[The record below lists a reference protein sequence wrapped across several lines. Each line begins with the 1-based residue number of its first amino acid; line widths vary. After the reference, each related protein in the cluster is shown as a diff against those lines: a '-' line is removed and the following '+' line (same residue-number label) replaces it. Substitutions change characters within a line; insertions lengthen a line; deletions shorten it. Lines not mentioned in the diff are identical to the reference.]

1 MKIRVKF
8 WGTRGSLATS
18 FTQTQMDDAVARALA
33 AAGPEHVGSDE
44 AARAFLD
51 SPAALALPRRFGGET
66 TCVEISNAD
75 GGRVLIDLGTGSR
88 VFANDAMKQN
98 GPVSEQ
104 PYSILLSHLHWDH
117 IQGFPFFAPA
127 FIPGNTVRIGGGH
140 GAAAIKSALLGEFQQ
155 PFFPVPAEFLKSQLS
170 FFDVSPNEPFE
181 LEGFQIT
188 PLLLSHGG
196 GSYGYRLDFD
206 GVSVAFASDAE
217 HKYEDLHEDYD
228 YVKWIAGVDLLIFD
242 AQYSLADLVLHKED
256 WGHSSGMLAVDLAHL
271 GGVKRVAMV
280 HHDPAADDDMLTQME
295 AETSEYLAMLQ
306 EGGAPALEIGAA
318 IDGQVVEI
326 G

>member
-18 FTQTQMDDAVARALA
+18 FTQNQLDEAVVRALA
-33 AAGPEHVGSDE
+33 QAGPEHVGSE
-44 AARAFLD
+44 AAARDFLD
-51 SPAALALPRRFGGET
+51 TPAAQALPRRFGGET
-66 TCVEISNAD
+66 TCVEFTNAD
-75 GGRVLIDLGTGSR
+75 GGRVIIDLGTGSR
-88 VFANDAMKQN
+88 VFANDAMGRD
-98 GPVSEQ
+98 GPVSAK

-127 FIPGNTVRIGGGH
+127 FIPGNVVRIGGGH
-140 GAAAIKSALLGEFQQ
+140 GAEAIKSALLGEFQQ

-170 FFDVSPNEPFE
+170 FFDVEPGQSFE
-181 LEGFQIT
+181 LEGFRIT
-188 PLLLSHGG
+188 PILLSHGG

-206 GVSVAFASDAE
+206 GASVAFASDAE

-228 YVKWIAGVDLLIFD
+228 YVKWAAGADLLIFD

-295 AETSEYLAMLQ
+295 ADTTEYLTMLR
-306 EGGAPALEIGAA
+306 EGGAPDLDIGAA
-318 IDGQVVEI
+318 IDGQVVDI

>member
-8 WGTRGSLATS
+8 WGTRGSLPTS
-18 FTQTQMDDAVARALA
+18 FTQNQLDAAVGRALA
-33 AAGPEHVGSDE
+33 AAGPEHVGSAE
-44 AARAFLD
+44 AAADFLKSD
-51 SPAALALPRRFGGET
+51 AARALPRRFGGET
-66 TCVEISNAD
+66 TSVEISNAG

-88 VFANDAMKQN
+88 VFANDAMRQH
-98 GPVSEQ
+98 GPVSEK

-127 FIPGNTVRIGGGH
+127 FIPGNTLRIGGGH
-140 GAAAIKSALLGEFQQ
+140 GGEAIKSALLGEFQQ
-155 PFFPVPAEFLKSQLS
+155 PFFPVPAEFLKSQMS
-170 FFDVSPNEPFE
+170 FFDCAPGEAFE
-181 LEGFQIT
+181 LEGFQVT

-196 GSYGYRLDFD
+196 GSYGYRLDYD
-206 GVSVAFASDAE
+206 GVSVVFASDAE

-228 YVKWIAGVDLLIFD
+228 YVKWIAGTDLLIFD
-242 AQYSLADLVLHKED
+242 AQYALTDLVLHKED

-271 GGVKRVAMV
+271 GSVKRVAMV

-295 AETSEYLAMLQ
+295 AETLEYLAMLR
-306 EGGAPALEIGAA
+306 EGGAPDVEISAA
-318 IDGQVVEI
+318 IDGQVVEL